1 MKREVTHYVYYST
14 VQERNGR
21 CQERCHSTSSA
32 GHSSELFRH
41 HDGSGRVSRRV
52 AAGRRSLPSSGFD
65 WGRSLCGHG
74 GGLPAPFPP
83 VLHEDRFPTQGG
95 GGGTHPSRSL
105 APLLTRSPDVGATLR
120 PLGTLYPSRSRW
132 AACF

>member
-1 MKREVTHYVYYST
+1 MKREVTHYVHYST

-52 AAGRRSLPSSGFD
+52 AAGRRSLPSSGLD

-74 GGLPAPFPP
+74 GGGSSLFLSVLPQTRSFP
-83 VLHEDRFPTQGG
+83 RGG
-95 GGGTHPSRSL
+95 GGRDHPTPFF
-105 APLLTRSPDVGATLR
+105 APFFSSSP
-120 PLGTLYPSRSRW
+120 
-132 AACF
+132 F

>member
-74 GGLPAPFPP
+74 GGLSSLFRGLLPSTLCRAPN
-83 VLHEDRFPTQGG
+83 GG
-95 GGGTHPSRSL
+95 GGPLPAPSC
-105 APLLTRSPDVGATLR
+105 APLP
-120 PLGTLYPSRSRW
+120 P
-132 AACF
+132 

>member
-1 MKREVTHYVYYST
+1 MKREVTHYVHYST

-65 WGRSLCGHG
+65 WGCSLCGHG
-74 GGLPAPFPP
+74 GGLSFLFLCVFLEARFLARGGVVWNNAPAFLPPF
-83 VLHEDRFPTQGG
+83 L
-95 GGGTHPSRSL
+95 
-105 APLLTRSPDVGATLR
+105 
-120 PLGTLYPSRSRW
+120 
-132 AACF
+132 